1 MEPGVLVVDDHVM
14 TCDGIAALVE
24 KQCPVKSYTAY
35 GAERALE
42 ILKQTRI
49 QVAMIDARM
58 PGISGVELM
67 HRLKKESPSLKLIGM
82 TSFDEDETILDLLRT
97 GIPGII
103 LKRNTTGAEI
113 KTCLEAVLAGKSYY
127 TAEIW
132 NRFNQGGYD
141 LLKEKIRFS
150 KREFD
155 LLLLLA
161 QGYSTKQAAEVLK
174 LSENTV
180 EDYRKQMLKKSNT
193 KNTTEL
199 VAFVLSNGLLLR

>member
-1 MEPGVLVVDDHVM
+1 MVVDDHVM

-24 KQCPVKSYTAY
+24 KQCTAKTYTAY
-35 GAERALE
+35 SAERALE

-67 HRLKKESPSLKLIGM
+67 HRLKKEFPSLKLIGM

-113 KTCLEAVLAGKSYY
+113 KTCLEAVMAGKSYY
-127 TAEIW
+127 TEEIW

-161 QGYSTKQAAEVLK
+161 QGYSTKQTAEVLK